1 MTLSYGTG
9 ILFAQD
15 NASVTDNL
23 QAYKDYIT
31 KQIDANKAL
40 LDLTTFTANEEKGLE
55 ALDKTVTVCDEM
67 LAAADIAPN
76 DAAWALRRKAVA
88 LVALTRW
95 SPVKYGRPLQ
105 SLVGE
110 LEQQKEVLKKSID
123 LVNATLNTQT
133 IRDTIVRKHLK
144 DLEATPTQQMKD
156 EDFTAFAAN
165 VVDYVKRFHG
175 TKDGPKSDETLK
187 FVMKSI
193 DRFPR
198 TKRDILYKGICPE
211 VSKVFTSS
219 RDVKE
224 QRYGRLLLG
233 SQRRN
238 ELIGDIMALDGY
250 TPEGKPFDEKQLKG
264 KVVLV
269 DFWATWCHPC
279 MDSLPDMSTLYE
291 KYKDEGFTIVGI
303 SADDSAARVAS
314 FVQKHTLPGGKKIDW
329 HILSDQVSIN
339 KEEEPISEYYGVD
352 EYPTYFLI
360 GRDGK
365 VVTTSVKPTA
375 FEFQITE
382 ELKKQSGDK
391 SIDPNRR
398 SPL

>member
-1 MTLSYGTG
+1 MS
-9 ILFAQD
+9 FAQD
-15 NASVTDNL
+15 NINAADNL
-23 QAYKDYIT
+23 QAHKDYIT

-40 LDLTTFTANEEKGLE
+40 LDLTTFTANEKNGLD
-55 ALDKTVTVCDEM
+55 ALDKTVTVCDKM
-67 LAAADIAPN
+67 LAITGIAPN

-95 SPVKYGRPLQ
+95 SPAKYGRSLQ
-105 SLVGE
+105 LHAAE
-110 LEQQKEVLKKSID
+110 LEQQKEVLKKSIE
-123 LVNATLNTQT
+123 LVNATLNTQP
-133 IRDTIVRKHLK
+133 IRDTVIRKHLK

-156 EDFTAFAAN
+156 EDFAIFAADI
-165 VVDYVKRFHG
+165 VDYIKRFHG
-175 TKDGPKSDETLK
+175 TKDAPKANETLK

-219 RDVKE
+219 RDLKE

-238 ELIGDIMALDGY
+238 ELIGDTMALDGY

-264 KVVLV
+264 KVVLI

-291 KYKDEGFTIVGI
+291 KYKDDGFTIVGI

-314 FVQKHTLPGGKKIDW
+314 FVQKHTLPGGKKINW
-329 HILSDQVSIN
+329 NILSDQVSIN
-339 KEEEPISEYYGVD
+339 NEEEPISEYYGVD

-382 ELKKQSGDK
+382 ELKKQPGDK
-391 SIDPNRR
+391 NTYSNKR